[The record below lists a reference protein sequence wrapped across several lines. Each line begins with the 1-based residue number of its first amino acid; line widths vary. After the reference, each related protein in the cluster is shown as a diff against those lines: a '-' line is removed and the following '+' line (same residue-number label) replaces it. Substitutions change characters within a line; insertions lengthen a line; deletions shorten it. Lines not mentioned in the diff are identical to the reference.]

1 MIGRGRRIVLDATPH
16 HLGDEISPLAPALD
30 PPSPEGG
37 VLERTFELAN
47 LPAGRS
53 HLTLDVV
60 QVVGEQS
67 GLPFSDLVSKG
78 ELRTNVQINGKF
90 VDYLNRHITSKNETP
105 ERIRL
110 AIPAGLLREGENR
123 LRIEQVAPAGIPDPL
138 DDMGILGIA
147 LESDSVPAS
156 PPSRK
161 EP

>member
-1 MIGRGRRIVLDATPH
+1 M
-16 HLGDEISPLAPALD
+16 LAD
-30 PPSPEGG
+30 
-37 VLERTFELAN
+37 
-47 LPAGRS
+47 LPAGTS

-60 QVVGEQS
+60 QVTGEGS
-67 GLPFSDLVSKG
+67 GIPFSDLVGKG

-110 AIPAGLLREGENR
+110 AIPAGLLCKGENR
-123 LRIEQVAPAGIPDPL
+123 LRIELVAKAGIPIPL
-138 DDMGILGIA
+138 DDMGVLGIA

-156 PPSRK
+156 LPPLK